1 MEDMNVGKLI
11 TDAREKKGISK
22 NQLAELCGVSH
33 TEIARIESGEREVP
47 NPKTLRKISKYI
59 DVNFNELMYASG
71 LGLQIGPDSLLLK
84 EFYSS
89 IKGPKVKETLVNTLG
104 ALHNCNKFEEFL
116 KKKLEDKKLSEEER
130 ENIRQTL
137 EDNFYQTLTFYEI
150 INTLHTTLR
159 NEKVHNTDDESLLKN
174 DK

>member
-11 TDAREKKGISK
+11 TDAREQKGISK

-59 DVNFNELMYASG
+59 DVNFNELMYSAG
-71 LGLQIGPDSLLLK
+71 LGLQIGPESPLLK
-84 EFYSS
+84 EFYGSLR
-89 IKGPKVKETLVNTLG
+89 GPKVKEALVNTLG
-104 ALHNCNKFEEFL
+104 ALHNCNKFEEYL
-116 KKKLEDKKLSEEER
+116 KKKLEDKNLSEEER
-130 ENIRQTL
+130 EIVKQTK
-137 EDNFYQTLTFYEI
+137 EDNYYQILTFYEV
-150 INTLHTTLR
+150 INTLQRTFR
-159 NEKVHNTDDESLLKN
+159 EEKVNNTDDESLLNN